1 MTSQRAL
8 SLSLLSLVV
17 GGTAILSGCK
27 AVDRTLSN
35 VAVNAI
41 ERRVT
46 PELIRFDD
54 VDMMC
59 TFATGNAPL
68 ISGGVRAL
76 YGDPAFLE
84 AVLFQTSSV
93 CAENQAISE
102 ELRSIRAAREKRIEE
117 AQDARI
123 SQKRLLERTARR
135 QLIAFERMTGR
146 IESEYRVKFGA
157 KCPQFKND
165 YHELMYLLGTIAG
178 LQAVVNDIAAE
189 QAVGVSTEIAPKS
202 ERALRCLSNAKW
214 WGAPTAA
221 RAVIWNILPGGSE
234 GKDVWGTFQQSMI
247 IGEMQGVRISHTLY
261 ALSAL
266 SIDDQPRFRDAV
278 RRFANPIKSFKPN
291 DEFRVVDSLSG
302 AIMGNLS
309 DRYWTENTGTRT
321 PVGGLGK
328 FWDDKPASSGAGVN
342 LDDL

>member
-1 MTSQRAL
+1 MKSSRAF
-8 SLSLLSLVV
+8 SLSLMALVV
-17 GGTAILSGCK
+17 GGTAVLAGCK

-41 ERRVT
+41 ERRIT
-46 PELIRFDD
+46 PDLLRNDD

-59 TFATGNAPL
+59 TFATGNFPL

-76 YGDPAFLE
+76 YGSPELLE
-84 AVLFQTSSV
+84 AVLLQTSSV
-93 CAENQAISE
+93 CAENQAIE
-102 ELRSIRAAREKRIEE
+102 AELRSIRAARDKRIEE

-123 SQKRLLERTARR
+123 NQKRLLERTARR
-135 QLIAFERMTGR
+135 QLLAYERMTSYL
-146 IESEYRVKFGA
+146 EAEYRIKYGS
-157 KCPQFKND
+157 KCPQFKKD
-165 YHELMYLLGTIAG
+165 YHELIYLLGTIAG

-189 QAVGVSTEIAPKS
+189 QAVGVSTEIAPKA
-202 ERALRCLSNAKW
+202 ERALRCISNAKW

-247 IGEMQGVRISHTLY
+247 IGELQGVRIAHTLY

-278 RRFANPIKSFKPN
+278 RRFANPIKGFKSN
-291 DEFRVVDSLSG
+291 QEFLVVDALSG
-302 AIMGNLS
+302 AIMSNLS

-321 PVGGLGK
+321 PMGSLGK
-328 FWDDKPASSGAGVN
+328 FWDDKPASSGPAVN